1 MPVVPPV
8 AVMLS
13 KLPLVD
19 EYDLSSV
26 RAILVAGAPIG
37 REVFQRLKIK
47 FGWMVTQ
54 AYGMT
59 ETTLT
64 ILFTHPRV
72 FRKNWNKD
80 IEEKMDSVGVVM
92 PFQETKVCCLFY
104 K

>member
-1 MPVVPPV
+1 
-8 AVMLS
+8 MLS
-13 KLPLVD
+13 KLPSVD
-19 EYDLSSV
+19 DYDLSSV

-37 REVFQRLKIK
+37 QEVFQRLKTK

-64 ILFTHPRV
+64 ILFTHPRIL
-72 FRKNWNKD
+72 RQNWNKE
-80 IEEKMDSVGVVM
+80 IEEKMDSAGVVM
-92 PFQETKVCCLFY
+92 PFQETKVELLLEF